1 MGVFLVAMCRM
12 SESESESSERITAH
26 FHDGTLELRSK
37 ESADAWIIADH
48 PVSVE
53 Q

>member
-1 MGVFLVAMCRM
+1 M
-12 SESESESSERITAH
+12 SQSESSERVTAH
-26 FHDGTLELRSK
+26 FRDDGGLELRSK
-37 ESADAWIIADH
+37 ESPDAWLIADD

>member
-1 MGVFLVAMCRM
+1 M
-12 SESESESSERITAH
+12 SRSETSERITAH
-26 FHDGTLELRSK
+26 FRDDGSLELRSK
-37 ESADAWIIADH
+37 ESPDAWLVAAD

>member
-1 MGVFLVAMCRM
+1 MDGSRVATNRM
-12 SESESESSERITAH
+12 SETETSERITAH
-26 FHDGTLELRSK
+26 FHDGSLELRSK
-37 ESADAWIIADH
+37 ESPDAWIIAED

>member
-1 MGVFLVAMCRM
+1 MAGVVVPLASMT
-12 SESESESSERITAH
+12 ESETSARITAH
-26 FHDGTLELRSK
+26 FHDGRLELRSK
-37 ESADAWIIADH
+37 ESPDAWIIAAD

>member
-1 MGVFLVAMCRM
+1 MAGSGVAPDRM
-12 SESESESSERITAH
+12 SETESSERVTAH
-26 FHDGTLELRSK
+26 FHDGRLELRSK
-37 ESADAWIIADH
+37 ESPDAWIISED

>member
-1 MGVFLVAMCRM
+1 M
-12 SESESESSERITAH
+12 SESESETADGVTAH
-26 FHDGTLELRSK
+26 FRDDGGLELRSE
-37 ESADAWIIADH
+37 ESPDAWIIADH

>member
-1 MGVFLVAMCRM
+1 MSRSDVADDTM
-12 SESESESSERITAH
+12 SESETSERITAH
-26 FHDGTLELRSK
+26 FHEGSLELRSK
-37 ESADAWIIADH
+37 ESPDAWIIAED

>member
-1 MGVFLVAMCRM
+1 M
-12 SESESESSERITAH
+12 SETESSERVTAH
-26 FHDGTLELRSK
+26 FHDGRLELRSK
-37 ESADAWIIADH
+37 ESPDAWIITEN